1 MKAIAGRLSP
11 VHGNINVRAGLCYL
25 DQHFSLLDNTKS
37 VLENL
42 AFFCPHLTETNQ
54 RTLLAGIGLKREKA
68 TQAMVNLSGGER
80 MKVSM
85 LAISH
90 QSDNTLLLLDEP
102 NNHLDLDSRL
112 MLAQALRDFNGS
124 VLVVSHDKDFIGDIG
139 ISRVINIEGSDAIGH
154 AVTTPPYPS
163 ENAALL

>member
-1 MKAIAGRLSP
+1 
-11 VHGNINVRAGLCYL
+11 
-25 DQHFSLLDNTKS
+25 
-37 VLENL
+37 
-42 AFFCPHLTETNQ
+42 
-54 RTLLAGIGLKREKA
+54 
-68 TQAMVNLSGGER
+68 